1 MTAQRSGPPPIVY
14 ILLLGLL
21 GGGGWYAHRS
31 GLLNNLLNRP
41 IRLGGTESTPRIP
54 AISPQT
60 STPPSTQQ
68 PQAQAPNAP
77 ISPVNLDT
85 SLPNPAVIQMDGS
98 VTMIRIILALRAG
111 YTQQTPSIPI
121 TYGIPDGKPNGSNA
135 GIRALLDGQ
144 IQIAATSRPLN
155 ASEVQAGLQAIPIA
169 KDALA
174 VAVGINNPYKGGLTL
189 QQLADIFQGRITN
202 WSQVGGPDRP
212 IRVLNRARDS
222 GTASVFQELVLL
234 GLPFAPDGPNFTTA
248 SEDVTTPLLRALGE
262 DGITYSTVDQ
272 VENQQTVR
280 IVPIDGQ
287 MPTREAI
294 QRGSYSL
301 SRSVFLAVP
310 RRTSPAVANFIN
322 YATSDAGQQI
332 ISRTEFIPLR

>member
-1 MTAQRSGPPPIVY
+1 MTAQSSGPPPIVY
-14 ILLLGLL
+14 ILLLAIL
-21 GGGGWYAHRS
+21 GGGGWYAYRS
-31 GLLNNLLNRP
+31 GLLDSFLNRGSVP
-41 IRLGGTESTPRIP
+41 SVPSQIP
-54 AISPQT
+54 AAQPQAQT
-60 STPPSTQQ
+60 TPSL
-68 PQAQAPNAP
+68 PQAQAPNPPAG
-77 ISPVNLDT
+77 PVNLDT
-85 SLPNPAVIQMDGS
+85 SLPNPAVLQMDGS
-98 VTMIRIILALRAG
+98 VTMIRIVLALKAG
-111 YTQQTPSIPI
+111 YSQRNPGIPL

-135 GIRALLDGQ
+135 GLKALMEGR
-144 IQIAATSRPLN
+144 IQMAASSRPLN
-155 ASEVQAGLQAIPIA
+155 ASEVQAGLQAIPVA

-174 VAVGINNPYKGGLTL
+174 VAVGVNNPYKGGLTL

-212 IRVLNRARDS
+212 IRVLNRAPQS
-222 GTASVFQELVLL
+222 GTYTVFQELVLL

-294 QRGSYSL
+294 QSGRYPL
-301 SRSVFLAVP
+301 ARNVFLVAP
-310 RRTSPAVANFIN
+310 QRTSPAVADFIN
-322 YATSDAGQQI
+322 YATSDQGQQI
-332 ISRTEFIPLR
+332 IGRTEFIPLR

>member
-1 MTAQRSGPPPIVY
+1 MTVQRSGPPPIIY
-14 ILLLGLL
+14 ILFIGLL
-21 GGGGWYAHRS
+21 GGGGWYAYRS
-31 GLLNNLLNRP
+31 GLLNSLLNRA
-41 IRLGGTESTPRIP
+41 TPTPAGIP
-54 AISPQT
+54 AISP
-60 STPPSTQQ
+60 PPTAPPTQQ
-68 PQAQAPNAP
+68 PQAQAANPP
-77 ISPVNLDT
+77 SSVSLDT
-85 SLPNPAVIQMDGS
+85 SLPNPAVLQMDGS
-98 VTMIRIILALRAG
+98 VTMIRIVLALRAG
-111 YTQQTPSIPI
+111 YTQQNPSIPI
-121 TYGIPDGKPNGSNA
+121 AYGIPDGKPNGSNA
-135 GIRALLDGQ
+135 GMRALLDGQ

-155 ASEVQAGLQAIPIA
+155 ASEVQAGLQGIPIA

-174 VAVGINNPYKGGLTL
+174 VAVGVNNPYKGGLTL

-212 IRVLNRARDS
+212 IRVLNRAPQS
-222 GTASVFQELVLL
+222 GTYSVFQELVLL

-294 QRGSYSL
+294 QRGSYPL
-301 SRSVFLAVP
+301 ARSVFLAVP
-310 RRTSPAVANFIN
+310 RQTSPAVANFIN
-322 YATSDAGQQI
+322 YALSDQGQQI

>member
-21 GGGGWYAHRS
+21 GGGGWYAYRS
-31 GLLNNLLNRP
+31 GLLDSLP
-41 IRLGGTESTPRIP
+41 HPLGRSSETESLP
-54 AISPQT
+54 T
-60 STPPSTQQ
+60 STQAGIPPTQPTQ

-77 ISPVNLDT
+77 ANSINLET

-111 YTQQTPSIPI
+111 YTQQNPSIPI
-121 TYGIPDGKPNGSNA
+121 SYGIPDGRPNGSNA
-135 GIRALLDGQ
+135 GMRALLDGQ

-212 IRVLNRARDS
+212 IRVLNRARQS
-222 GTASVFQELVLL
+222 GTYSVFQDLVLL
-234 GLPFAPDGPNFTTA
+234 GLSFAPDGPNFITA
-248 SEDVTTPLLRALGE
+248 SEDATTPLLRALGE

-294 QRGSYSL
+294 QSGRYPL
-301 SRSVFLAVP
+301 ARNVFLAVP
-310 RRTSPAVANFIN
+310 RQTSPAVANFIN
-322 YATSDAGQQI
+322 YALSDQGQQI

>member
-21 GGGGWYAHRS
+21 GGGGWYAYSS
-31 GLLNNLLNRP
+31 GLLNAQLNP
-41 IRLGGTESTPRIP
+41 SKTESTPTQAGIP
-54 AISPQT
+54 ATQPTQLQKT
-60 STPPSTQQ
+60 TPTQ
-68 PQAQAPNAP
+68 PQAQVPNAP
-77 ISPVNLDT
+77 ANPINLDT

-98 VTMIRIILALRAG
+98 VTMVRIVLALRAG
-111 YTQQTPSIPI
+111 YTQRNPSIPI

-135 GIRALLDGQ
+135 GMQALMNGQ
-144 IQIAATSRPLN
+144 IQLAATSRPLN
-155 ASEVQAGLQAIPIA
+155 ATEVQAGIQAIPIA

-174 VAVGINNPYKGGLTL
+174 VAVSINNPYKGGLTL

-202 WSQVGGPDRP
+202 WSQVGGPNRP
-212 IRVLNRARDS
+212 IRVLNRARQS
-222 GTASVFQELVLL
+222 GTYTVFQDLVLL
-234 GLPFAPDGPNFTTA
+234 GLSFAPDGPNFTTA
-248 SEDVTTPLLRALGE
+248 SEDATTPLLRALGE

-294 QRGSYSL
+294 QRGSYPL

-310 RRTSPAVANFIN
+310 QQTSPAVANFIN
-322 YATSDAGQQI
+322 YAASDAGQQI